1 MSESRTSP
9 EFKILPQLA
18 VPFILN
24 LSAKFQEKEGL
35 QLAKTSTEVV
45 WCFALA
51 LIMTDTVKEL
61 DLTGALYPEP
71 FAENN
76 RYDAIATALTY
87 NKSIKRLILDDCH
100 FTLSGAQKIAEALR
114 TSNVRTVSLVKSR
127 FEENGKELIR
137 DAMQLRRLDKYSFD
151 QIDQLAQTI
160 YNENTKNLEVKEV
173 KPRSTLFT
181 PQKKTLFSKTS
192 QEGVASKK
200 SGDKKYGFGSGVPRF

>member
-18 VPFILN
+18 IPFILN

-51 LIMTDTVKEL
+51 LIMTHTVKEL
-61 DLTGALYPEP
+61 DLTGVLYPE
-71 FAENN
+71 AITENN

-87 NKSIKRLILDDCH
+87 NKSIKHLILNDCH
-100 FTLSGAQKIAEALR
+100 FTLAGAQKIADALR

-127 FEENGKELIR
+127 FEENGKELLR
-137 DAMQLRRLDKYSFD
+137 DAMQLRRLDKYTFD

-160 YNENTKNLEVKEV
+160 YNETTKNPEVKEV
-173 KPRSTLFT
+173 KPRPTLFT
-181 PQKKTLFSKTS
+181 PLKKTLFSKTS
-192 QEGVASKK
+192 QEGVSKK